1 MAITI
6 TQIPAPALP
15 QAPDEYDKAYIDG
28 LNKVLRIYFNQLGA
42 IRQYNAAR
50 LNFSLDTL
58 PTQVDLPNLRIGD
71 VYRDTVDGIQ
81 ATSQMLRIKTSIDD
95 TVVATGISGTG
106 SIGTVTI
113 VITP

>member
-15 QAPDEYDKAYIDG
+15 QAPDEYDKTYMDG
-28 LNKVLRIYFNQLGA
+28 LNKVLRIYFNQFGA

-71 VYRDTVDGIQ
+71 VYRDTTDGVQ
-81 ATSQMLRIKTSIDD
+81 ETSQMLRIKTAIYA
-95 TVVATGISGTG
+95 TVTAASVGSTG
-106 SIGTVTI
+106 SVGTVAI

>member
-15 QAPDEYDKAYIDG
+15 QAPDEYDKAYMDG

-71 VYRDTVDGIQ
+71 VYRDTTDGVQ
-81 ATSQMLRIKTSIDD
+81 ATSQMLRIKTAIYA
-95 TVVATGISGTG
+95 TVTAASVGSTG
-106 SIGTVTI
+106 SVGTVAI